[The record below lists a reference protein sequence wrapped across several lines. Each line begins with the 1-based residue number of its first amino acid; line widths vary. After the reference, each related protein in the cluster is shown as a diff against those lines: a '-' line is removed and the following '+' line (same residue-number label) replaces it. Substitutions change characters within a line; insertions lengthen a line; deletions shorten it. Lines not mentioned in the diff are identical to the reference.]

1 MTARRVAWRASE
13 DGGAARLD
21 VALAAQADWLSRSAA
36 QIAIRNGL
44 VRVNGNVESRPA
56 AVLKPEDEVEAFL
69 PELEPEGIVAAD
81 VPLNVV
87 YEDEHLL
94 VLDKPTGVAVHPGP
108 GHRNDTL
115 VNGLLARY
123 PQIAEVGPP
132 DRPGVV
138 HRLDLDTTGLL
149 IFALTP
155 EAYAELGTAMRARQI
170 KRTYIA
176 LVHGNIQPPL
186 GTVDAPI
193 GRDPANRTRQ
203 AVVES
208 GRAARTHYRLVESVR
223 GGSLLEVELETGR
236 MHQIRV
242 HMAAIGFPVM
252 GDPTY
257 KTGATSGANY
267 AVSGLNRQFLHACR
281 LRFTHPMTGREIVV
295 ESPLPPDLQ
304 LVLDEL
310 RREQ

>member
-1 MTARRVAWRASE
+1 M
-13 DGGAARLD
+13 
-21 VALAAQADWLSRSAA
+21 
-36 QIAIRNGL
+36 
-44 VRVNGNVESRPA
+44 
-56 AVLKPEDEVEAFL
+56 
-69 PELEPEGIVAAD
+69 
-81 VPLNVV
+81 
-87 YEDEHLL
+87 
-94 VLDKPTGVAVHPGP
+94 
-108 GHRNDTL
+108 
-115 VNGLLARY
+115 
-123 PQIAEVGPP
+123 
-132 DRPGVV
+132 V

-155 EAYAELGTAMRARQI
+155 EAYAELGKAMRARQI
-170 KRTYIA
+170 KRTYTA

-257 KTGATSGANY
+257 KTGATSGASY
-267 AVSGLNRQFLHACR
+267 AVRGLNRQFLHACR